1 MEFVIITGL
10 SGAGRSQA
18 MKIMEDIGYYCM
30 DNLPPSLIPKFID
43 LYIQSKDRIKK
54 VALVVDVRGGKFF
67 NDLFENLDE
76 LKADGYDYKM
86 LFLDCDDNILIH
98 RYKELR
104 RPHPLNPQG
113 SIVEGIDKEREIL
126 KKVREKSDF
135 IINTSNFTTGML
147 KEEIKKLFLEGK
159 EVDNFIVSIS
169 SFGYKHGIVIDADLV
184 FDVRFLPN
192 PHYIDDLRP
201 MTGNDKK
208 VKDYVMK
215 WNDTKIF
222 IDKLTD
228 MIDFLIPLYIKEG
241 KMQLM
246 IAIGCTGGK
255 HRSVTIANY
264 LYDYLKINGHKV
276 AINHRDS
283 YKNKRQ

>member
-1 MEFVIITGL
+1 MEFVIVTGL
-10 SGAGRSQA
+10 SGAGKSQA
-18 MKIMEDIGYYCM
+18 MKIMEDLGYYCM

-54 VALVVDVRGGKFF
+54 VALVVDIRGGSFF
-67 NDLFENLDE
+67 NDLFKNLDE
-76 LKADGYDYKM
+76 LKVEGYKFKI
-86 LFLDCDDNILIH
+86 LFLDCDDNVLVK

-113 SIVEGIDKEREIL
+113 SIIEGIIKEREML
-126 KKVREKSDF
+126 EEVKQKSDY

-147 KEEIKKLFLEGK
+147 KENIKNEFLEGK
-159 EVDNFIVSIS
+159 KVDNFIVSIS
-169 SFGYKHGIVIDADLV
+169 SFGYKHGILIDADLV

-192 PHYIDDLRP
+192 PHYVEELRP
-201 MTGNDKK
+201 MTGNDKP

-215 WNDTKIF
+215 WDETKTF
-222 IDKLTD
+222 VDKLTD

-241 KMQLM
+241 KNQLM
-246 IAIGCTGGK
+246 IGIGCTGGK

-264 LYDYLKINGHKV
+264 LYDYLMNNGHKV
-276 AINHRDS
+276 SINHRDS
-283 YKNKRQ
+283 YKRKS